1 MKIIGI
7 KKYILIIIFIVISN
21 SALAVQVQKPMPPT
35 FSFRYEPEK
44 ILREYPL
51 GLIKKQE
58 AFAHHGG
65 PVRKIRLPNGNLG
78 WLYSTGEEA
87 GIPELYILQFS
98 NDGIVI
104 DVMHKSLHYKNGHS
118 ALQYQFLQAVTPE
131 LKITAPDPGEK

>member
-1 MKIIGI
+1 MKTSG
-7 KKYILIIIFIVISN
+7 KKEIILIAVFILVSNIVI
-21 SALAVQVQKPMPPT
+21 AGQVKKPMPPT
-35 FSFRYEPEK
+35 FSFRHEPEK

-51 GLIKKQE
+51 GLINKQE

-65 PVRKIRLPNGNLG
+65 PVRKITLPNGNVG

-98 NDGIVI
+98 DDGKVI

-118 ALQYQFLQAVTPE
+118 ALQYQFLQGVIPE
-131 LKITAPDPGEK
+131 LKMTGPGPGE